1 MRRDVIY
8 YVHEWVRKHE
18 WSLSTHNLVQYALLF
33 SHFLLVGKQTTYSVY
48 INNINCLMFSSGI
61 FLISS
66 ELWIKAAQRIN
77 CKQPLDCL
85 PWQRNYKFKPL
96 VNKVTV
102 IFFFNCFSL
111 FIWLRQSKTV
121 FSPDVITHCNL
132 ADLINTILL
141 N

>member
-18 WSLSTHNLVQYALLF
+18 WSLSTHSLVQYALLF

-48 INNINCLMFSSGI
+48 INTINCLMFSTGI

-102 IFFFNCFSL
+102 ISFSIAFLFLSNYDKAKQCFHQML
-111 FIWLRQSKTV
+111 
-121 FSPDVITHCNL
+121 
-132 ADLINTILL
+132 
-141 N
+141 

>member
-1 MRRDVIY
+1 
-8 YVHEWVRKHE
+8 
-18 WSLSTHNLVQYALLF
+18 
-33 SHFLLVGKQTTYSVY
+33 
-48 INNINCLMFSSGI
+48 MFSTGI

-102 IFFFNCFSL
+102 ISFSIAFLFLSDYDKAKQCFPFSIAFL
-111 FIWLRQSKTV
+111 FLSDYDKAKQC
-121 FSPDVITHCNL
+121 FHQML
-132 ADLINTILL
+132 
-141 N
+141 